1 MNLPN
6 LETFH
11 DRLDYLIRSQTRL
24 TTQCELGNR
33 VGVSQSHISGLR
45 NGTSQ
50 PSRNLVGKLE
60 LVLGCT
66 AGWLEYGNG
75 GEYAI
80 SKPTDAHDLEPMCEY
95 IKAVY
100 GQIKDPSDKF
110 ELIGQTYQ
118 LLKKFK
124 KVAHFS
130 DDQGQFVVTD
140 MHQNKGVAEWRSA
153 SS

>member
-11 DRLDYLIRSQTRL
+11 ERLDYLIRRQKRL
-24 TTQCELGNR
+24 TTQSELGSR

-45 NGTSQ
+45 NGISQ

-75 GEYAI
+75 DGYEI
-80 SKPTDAHDLEPMCEY
+80 SKPMNAHDLEPMCVF
-95 IKAVY
+95 IKEVY
-100 GQIKDPSDKF
+100 GQIKGPSDKY
-110 ELIGQTYQ
+110 ELIGQTYL

-124 KVAHFS
+124 SGIAIP
-130 DDQGQFVVTD
+130 
-140 MHQNKGVAEWRSA
+140 
-153 SS
+153 